1 MTVEEL
7 SVVPS
12 VQTLQTFLVQIDR
25 YKPADCLASSDSL
38 TFDLYQL
45 TDMKEGAVDWSI
57 QLFRKIHIRYK

>member
-1 MTVEEL
+1 MVVEL
-7 SVVPS
+7 SVVLL
-12 VQTLQTFLVQIDR
+12 VQTLQWFPVLVDR

-45 TDMKEGAVDWSI
+45 TGMKEGAVDWSI